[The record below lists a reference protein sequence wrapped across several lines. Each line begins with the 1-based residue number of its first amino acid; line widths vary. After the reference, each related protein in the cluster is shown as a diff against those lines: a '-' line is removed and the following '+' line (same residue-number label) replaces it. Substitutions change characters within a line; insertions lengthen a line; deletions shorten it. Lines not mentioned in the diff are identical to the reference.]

1 VLPDFPDVRVDRVN
15 VLENPEAF
23 HALGLKRYPALACGD
38 RTLSALFLTKRKIR
52 RFLHD
57 L

>member
-1 VLPDFPDVRVDRVN
+1 VLPDFPDVRVERVN
-15 VLENPEAF
+15 VLESPEGF

-38 RTLSALFLTKRKIR
+38 RTLSALFLTRRKIR